1 MMDGSIV
8 LTIAM
13 VVMLVVMVGG
23 TGLAGASAI
32 LRRRRRAEIE
42 TDARCAGGNEA

>member
-1 MMDGSIV
+1 MMDGSVV

-13 VVMLVVMVGG
+13 GVMLVVMVAG

-32 LRRRRRAEIE
+32 LRRRRRAEVE
-42 TDARCAGGNEA
+42 TDARWAGG